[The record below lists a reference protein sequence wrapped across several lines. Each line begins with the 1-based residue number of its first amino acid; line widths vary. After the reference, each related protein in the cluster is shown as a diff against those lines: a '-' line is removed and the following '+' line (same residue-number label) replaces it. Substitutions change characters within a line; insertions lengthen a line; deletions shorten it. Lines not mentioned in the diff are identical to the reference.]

1 MNTMNN
7 AQQAQAQTVEKISC
21 STKEQIEKVI
31 ELIGSFS
38 AILDPQIVSGYGNIQ
53 VAFPHVTV
61 WKTKEGFEVILE
73 TYNEWDEYYAY
84 FGERRYIC
92 SPGKWTDDEGYHY
105 LSFPG
110 GFNAKAKKYVE
121 NLLNTLS
128 AE

>member
-1 MNTMNN
+1 MNAAEKINN
-7 AQQAQAQTVEKISC
+7 SQQQAQA
-21 STKEQIEKVI
+21 TKAQIEKVI

-61 WKTKEGFEVILE
+61 WKTKEGFFEVMLD
-73 TYNEWDEYYAY
+73 TYNEWDEYYSY

-92 SPGKWTDDEGYHY
+92 QPGKWVDDEGYHY
-105 LSFPG
+105 LSLPG
-110 GFNAKAKKYVE
+110 GFNNKAESYVE
-121 NLLNTLS
+121 NLLNILS